1 MGQREMNTYPI
12 EICPV
17 PGAGAVVQ
25 QLGVLA
31 DCSCRGSGFGPQH
44 SHGSS
49 QLSLTL
55 VPVALTLLT
64 SQVPEHTQCT
74 DTHSGTQTHKIKQKN
89 KYSETQCQV

>member
-1 MGQREMNTYPI
+1 MDQREMNTYPV

-17 PGAGAVVQ
+17 PRAGAVVQ

-31 DCSCRGSGFGPQH
+31 GCPCRGSGFGPQH

-55 VPVALTLLT
+55 VPVAPTLT
-64 SQVPEHTQCT
+64 SQVPEHIWCT
-74 DTHSGTQTHKIKQKN
+74 DTHSGT
-89 KYSETQCQV
+89 